1 MASRSIIRD
10 FQHPAII
17 RLTHWVNLVALG
29 IMVCSG
35 LRIYNASPLWGF
47 TIPAWMTLG
56 GWLAGARQW
65 HFFAMWLF
73 AFNGVVWVVYNVI
86 TRHGRK
92 TTIFSRSDVGGVLP
106 MVLYYMRIRK
116 EHPPVKKYNALQKLA
131 YTATAFIAGISILT
145 GLAIYWPVQ
154 FQGIARL
161 FGNYDVARYWHFIA
175 MGCIVLFFAGHLVM
189 VAIAGWS
196 NFLSMI
202 TGWKAGEERR

>member
-1 MASRSIIRD
+1 MASSSITRE

-17 RLTHWVNLVALG
+17 RLTHWINLIALG

-35 LRIYNASPLWGF
+35 LRIYNASPLWNF

-65 HFFAMWLF
+65 HFFGRWLF
-73 AFNGVVWVVYNVI
+73 ALNGILWTVYNIV

-92 TTIFSRSDVGGVLP
+92 TTLFSRSDIAGVFP

-116 EHPPVKKYNALQKLA
+116 EHPPVRKYNALQKLA
-131 YTATAFIAGISILT
+131 YTTIALVAAVSILS

-161 FGNYDVARYWHFIA
+161 LGNYEVARYWHFIA
-175 MGCIVLFFAGHLVM
+175 MAFIVLFFAGHLLM
-189 VAIAGWS
+189 VVIAGWN

-202 TGWKAGEERR
+202 TGWKAQEEER